1 MGTLGYA
8 DALREMGRD
17 IADAC
22 VKCGKCFE
30 ACPMTGPGGLD
41 GEDPAAVMGGI
52 VELLR
57 GNDGSEAARRWTEVC
72 THSGTCIPA
81 CDYGINPR
89 LMMSI
94 AGIAAQSS
102 IDERSRRE
110 AGLTAFNAMARNNR
124 VVMRLQLSP
133 DQLTRISP
141 APGALRQD
149 GRRPDL
155 LFYTGCNVLRTPHI
169 ALLCLD
175 VLDALEVSYAVM
187 GGPSHC
193 CGVHQF
199 EAGDADSSGRFAFAT
214 VDKLAGAGAQTVVSW
229 CPNCQIQIGEIALPA
244 YARSRG
250 EAPISIA
257 PFVEYLASRIDDLR
271 PHLNHRVEKRVALNE
286 RPTFP
291 AVNAGVRTLLTA
303 IPGIELIEIDVPR
316 VGAMS
321 NSLTVLP
328 EFKEQLRQREFAAAA
343 AAGVTTLATVYHA
356 CHREI
361 CQFENEVTFE
371 IVNFMELIGESMGIR
386 EEDLYKRLKIAHDV
400 EFIIAETDANIRAN
414 NLDVDAVRAALV
426 REFWSA

>member
-1 MGTLGYA
+1 MGALNYA
-8 DALREMGRD
+8 DALREQGRD

-30 ACPMTGPGGLD
+30 ACPMTSPGGLN
-41 GEDPAAVMGGI
+41 GENPKAVMEGI
-52 VELLR
+52 VEILR
-57 GNDGSEAARRWTEVC
+57 GQAGSAAAQRWTEVC

-94 AGIAAQSS
+94 AGLAVQSS
-102 IDERSRRE
+102 TDEHARRQ
-110 AGLTAFNAMARNNR
+110 AGLTAFNGMARNNR
-124 VVMRLQLSP
+124 VITRLQLDP
-133 DQLTRISP
+133 DQLSRVSP
-141 APGALRQD
+141 APGASRQ
-149 GRRPDL
+149 GGKRPDL

-199 EAGDADSSGRFAFAT
+199 EAGDAESSGRFAYAT
-214 VDKLAGAGAQTVVSW
+214 VDKLAGAGARTVVSW

-244 YARSRG
+244 YARSHG
-250 EAPISIA
+250 AAPMSIA

-271 PHLNHRVEKRVALNE
+271 PHLRHRVEKRVALNE

-291 AVNAGVRTLLTA
+291 GVNAGVRTLLSA
-303 IPGIELIEIDVPR
+303 IPGVELVEIDVPR

-328 EFKEQLRQREFAAAA
+328 KFKEELRQREFAAAA

-361 CQFENEVTFE
+361 CQFENDVSFE
-371 IVNFMELIGESMGIR
+371 IINFMELIGESMGIH
-386 EEDLYKRLKIAHDV
+386 EADLYKRLKIAHDV
-400 EFIIAETDANIRAN
+400 DVIMAETDANIRSHG
-414 NLDVDAVRAALV
+414 LDGEAVRAALV
-426 REFWSA
+426 REFWST